1 MSHPGMT
8 AVQAAQY
15 RVLDADELSRIENE
29 RKIEQLRRIRRA
41 TQLREE
47 YRYLKDFK
55 VQLVHPQS
63 HDVNLSFTLEEL
75 FDMFTLTQEWRD
87 YPL

>member
-8 AVQAAQY
+8 AVHAAQY